1 MIRGRVLIIEDDV
14 DVAYLISEYLK
25 RAGYTVQVA
34 HDAFHGFDKVELFDP
49 DLLVLDIMLP
59 DMDGFSICKQIRATS
74 SVPIIFLTARR
85 ERDEVITGLELG
97 GDDYVTKPFEPDI
110 LVARV
115 NAGIRRQQLLSSTTP
130 IEHAF
135 IESLTNREIET
146 LMLLNRGYT
155 NKEIAERLYISEGT
169 VKGYNNVIYK
179 KLDVRSRTQAITK
192 AREIGIVS

>member
-14 DVAYLISEYLK
+14 DVAFLISEYLK
-25 RAGYTVQVA
+25 QAGYTVQVA
-34 HDAFHGFDKVELFDP
+34 HDAFHGFDKVELFNP

-97 GDDYVTKPFEPDI
+97 GDDYVTKPFEPEI

-115 NAGIRRQQLLSSTTP
+115 NAGIRRQQLLSTTTP
-130 IEHAF
+130 IEHTF